1 MSVMPFHC
9 VSEPGNTNGRSSSRQ
24 SAAAT
29 PSVRPMFIALPTA
42 CPITVCARCTDQVN
56 PWRSAAA
63 NSSSSWA

>member
-1 MSVMPFHC
+1 
-9 VSEPGNTNGRSSSRQ
+9 
-24 SAAAT
+24 
-29 PSVRPMFIALPTA
+29 MFIALPTA